1 MAIFRRLCLVGSTTL
16 CFLLLNLT
24 SEENI
29 FVDIFLGGMPF
40 FLP

>member
-29 FVDIFLGGMPF
+29 FCGKNWVGF
-40 FLP
+40 F